1 MRNSVLE
8 MILNASCRVY
18 GFLLPLYPWSLRREF
33 GADMVEVFEQQ
44 ARGRCAERGF
54 AGIARVWLGIGL
66 DVIQTA
72 LPEQINWQSA
82 LIPVFAL
89 AGSYVL
95 FALFAAANAGHCI
108 K

>member
-1 MRNSVLE
+1 MLETVLR
-8 MILNASCRVY
+8 ASCRVY
-18 GFLLPLYPWSLRREF
+18 SFLLPLYPWTLRQEF

-44 ARGRCAERGF
+44 VRGRCAERGF

-66 DVIQTA
+66 DVIQSA
-72 LPEQINWQSA
+72 LPVEINWQGT
-82 LIPVFAL
+82 LIPVLAL

-95 FALFAAANAGHCI
+95 FALFAAANAGHCG